1 MPDMARP
8 DELTT
13 LLALAQSE
21 LRELRR
27 EAAQLPPADAMRLL
41 MQVERLAQESRQLA
55 REARLMRG
63 H

>member
-1 MPDMARP
+1 MARP